1 MNSHDSRR
9 TFLRNAALL
18 GVGASAVPALAA
30 VGASGSAPVRPG
42 EVTLD
47 RTALEDILAGC
58 AVLGCGGG
66 GTYAEGLARLST
78 GLEAG
83 SPFRLLPVAELGD
96 DEWVAS
102 PYGIGSLAPQTE
114 ADRARFA
121 AMPRAKEDNVEASF
135 RRLSLFLG
143 RPFVAVVAGE
153 LGPWSTAAALST
165 AARLGIPLLDAD
177 RVGRA
182 TPEATQDSVV
192 VAGLSTL
199 PLAAVS
205 PFGDSVILEKVG
217 AQSRIEDLLRAM
229 SVASAGDLGVTDA
242 ALSGRDIRR
251 TGALITGT
259 ISRARALGQA
269 VRESTVAG
277 TDPVEAL
284 RAAGAGQRLFQGT
297 VVDCP
302 WRDEAGFLVGEVT
315 ISGIGEFASS
325 DYRIRFKN
333 EHIAAWKDGAVSVL
347 PPDLICVVDS
357 GTAVAIS
364 NPEFEPGRAVTVLGF
379 PAPAIWRTPAGLR
392 VFGPA
397 HFGLDEA
404 YRPL

>member
-1 MNSHDSRR
+1 M
-9 TFLRNAALL
+9 
-18 GVGASAVPALAA
+18 P
-30 VGASGSAPVRPG
+30 
-42 EVTLD
+42 
-47 RTALEDILAGC
+47 TA
-58 AVLGCGGG
+58 
-66 GTYAEGLARLST
+66 
-78 GLEAG
+78 
-83 SPFRLLPVAELGD
+83 
-96 DEWVAS
+96 W
-102 PYGIGSLAPQTE
+102 
-114 ADRARFA
+114 
-121 AMPRAKEDNVEASF
+121 
-135 RRLSLFLG
+135 
-143 RPFVAVVAGE
+143 
-153 LGPWSTAAALST
+153 
-165 AARLGIPLLDAD
+165 
-177 RVGRA
+177 GRA

-251 TGALITGT
+251 SGALITGT

-269 VRESTVAG
+269 VRESTAAG

-284 RAAGAGQRLFQGT
+284 RAAGAGQRLVQGT

-333 EHIAAWKDGAVSVL
+333 EHIVAWKDGAVSVL
-347 PPDLICVVDS
+347 PPDLICVVES
-357 GTAVAIS
+357 RTAVAIS

>member
-1 MNSHDSRR
+1 MSPPDSRR
-9 TFLRNAALL
+9 MFLRHAAVL
-18 GVGASAVPALAA
+18 GIGASAVQALAKGDPGGLA
-30 VGASGSAPVRPG
+30 IPRPG
-42 EVTLD
+42 EIHLD

-66 GTYAEGLARLST
+66 GTYADGLARLAPELDS
-78 GLEAG
+78 AK
-83 SPFRLLPVAELGD
+83 PFRLLPVSGLGD

-102 PYGIGSLAPQTE
+102 PYGIGSLAPQSE
-114 ADRARFA
+114 EDRARFA
-121 AMPRAKEDNVEASF
+121 ALPRAAEDNVVASF
-135 RRLSLFLG
+135 RRLGRFIG
-143 RPFVAVVAGE
+143 RPLVAVVAGE

-199 PLAAVS
+199 PLAAVT
-205 PFGDSVILEKVG
+205 PFGDSMILETVG
-217 AQSRIEDLLRAM
+217 ANARIEDLLRAL

-242 ALSGRDIRR
+242 ALSGREIRR
-251 TGALITGT
+251 SGALITGT
-259 ISRARALGQA
+259 ISGARALGRA
-269 VRESTVAG
+269 VRESVAAG

-284 RAAGAGQRLFQGT
+284 RAAGAGQLLFRGT

-302 WRDEAGFLVGEVT
+302 WRDEAGFLVGDVT
-315 ISGIGEFASS
+315 IRGIGAFSGS
-325 DYRIRFKN
+325 DYRVHFKN
-333 EHIAAWKDGAVSVL
+333 ENIVSWKDGAVSVL
-347 PPDLICVVDS
+347 PPDLIAVVDS
-357 GTAVAIS
+357 GTAVAIA

-397 HFGLDEA
+397 HFGLDEP